1 MSNSDDSTPVI
12 PEGWTASTNLNSS
25 IRTYADV
32 AHRVKIRLGY
42 PSNDINASDEAI
54 ANHINEAV
62 ELYTRYAGYDEE
74 YVIFCD
80 SALTNGCEI
89 KLDDLVDQCYA
100 CGNGDSLIPDP
111 SLSADPASDPAL
123 SASTFISAT
132 SVTDT
137 LLGSSNSYVG
147 MDTSVSSSSSQVVN
161 APTESIDIS
170 ELEVTFDPTNPWD
183 FSVCDANRV
192 IITPLS
198 SYAATESL
206 SPVMDAWVTVTGGI
220 GQIYPPNWEGKDQC
234 LPLDEWWGLSGLSG
248 FDPTTATHAIITNVP
263 ACTVG
268 GLQSLELNTGRAASF
283 RTKDKKLDTCGYIPA
298 QVEFVIN
305 HNPPT
310 GLSGSFG
317 VEKNTGF
324 KLILESEPDQFQ
336 DTNPILM
343 DVDFYQSL
351 SSFEYGT
358 KYELIDT
365 GFNDIDLG
373 SKRKVVDVF
382 FTDPT
387 GKNHGDLLFN
397 FEYAFMQDIFGYDG
411 MGNRIRSQ
419 GYDLVTYDLSRQ
431 FLETVDKYFGG
442 RTIGHQF
449 NKRTQ
454 TLRINQGNHNNY
466 AANSCYLIGIHLER
480 SIADILPERWI
491 TDFVTAMTKITI
503 GNTLTKFGGATTL
516 GGLTINGNDVLSQG
530 IQEKEELLKWLRE
543 DNSEGGFDKPVY
555 IY

>member
-1 MSNSDDSTPVI
+1 MSTSDDSTPVI
-12 PEGWTASTNLNSS
+12 PDGWKGSTNLNSA

-32 AHRVKIRLGY
+32 ALRVKIRLGY

-74 YVIFCD
+74 YLIFCD
-80 SALTNGCEI
+80 SALTNGCEVQ
-89 KLDDLVDQCYA
+89 LDDLVDHCYS
-100 CGNGDSLIPDP
+100 CGNGDILVPDP
-111 SLSADPASDPAL
+111 SLSATPELDPAL
-123 SASTFISAT
+123 SASSFLSAT
-132 SVTDT
+132 NVTNS
-137 LLGSSNSYVG
+137 LIGFSNSYVG
-147 MDTSVSSSSSQVVN
+147 MDTSVSSSESQVVN
-161 APTESIDIS
+161 APTESIDVS
-170 ELEVTFDPTNPWD
+170 NLEVTFDPTNPWD

-192 IITPLS
+192 LVTPLS
-198 SYAATESL
+198 SYQTTEIL
-206 SPVMDAWVTVTGGI
+206 SPVMDAWVTVTDGI
-220 GQIYPPNWEGKDQC
+220 GQIYPPNWEDKDPC
-234 LPLDEWWGLSGLSG
+234 IPLDEWWGVDPLSG
-248 FDPTTATHAIITNVP
+248 FNPTTATHAIITNVP
-263 ACTVG
+263 TCTVG

-283 RTKDKKLDTCGYIPA
+283 RTADKKLDTCGYIPA
-298 QVEFVIN
+298 QVEFVID
-305 HNPPT
+305 HNPPV

-324 KLILESEPDQFQ
+324 KLMLESAPDQFQ
-336 DTNPILM
+336 DSNPILM
-343 DVDFYQSL
+343 GVEFYESL
-351 SSFEYGT
+351 SSFEYGIQ
-358 KYELIDT
+358 YDPIDL
-365 GFNDIDLG
+365 GFSDNDLG

-454 TLRINQGNHNNY
+454 KLRINQGNHNNY
-466 AANSCYLIGIHLER
+466 AANSCYLIGVHLER
-480 SIADILPERWI
+480 AVADVLPERWI

-516 GGLTINGNDVLSQG
+516 GGLTINGSDVLSQG
-530 IQEKEELLKWLRE
+530 MKEKEELLKWLRE